1 MMMRLRMFAWAAEW
15 SRLPRMRLSTVSFSL
30 FILASCGGENTET
43 DASTGATTTA
53 TATSGSTSGSTSGG
67 ATEGPTTDPTE
78 ATEPTSGATTHATH
92 SSVTGESSSGEGGET
107 GSTTVAT
114 TDDVSSSSGGVEPS
128 GTSIVENDCAPDDG
142 SALQFKIEVEAPV
155 CGAQLAE
162 EKLRIL
168 LWQGGPLP
176 AGVYPIGEQTG
187 FATYQIGND
196 EPTNS
201 VDGTLTIE
209 SWVGDLVVGSYE
221 LTFVDDSV
229 RQGDFSGPFCMVDT
243 FCG

>member
-1 MMMRLRMFAWAAEW
+1 
-15 SRLPRMRLSTVSFSL
+15 MRLSTVSFSL
-30 FILASCGGENTET
+30 FILASCGGEKETTET
-43 DASTGATTTA
+43 DASTGVTTTA
-53 TATSGSTSGSTSGG
+53 TGGTTGGTTDAPTS
-67 ATEGPTTDPTE
+67 DPTE
-78 ATEPTSGATTHATH
+78 ATTATTATTGESGTTGATSH
-92 SSVTGESSSGEGGET
+92 SSVTGESSTSEGSSTGGVDET

-114 TDDVSSSSGGVEPS
+114 TDDASSSSGGVEPV

-142 SALQFKIEVEAPV
+142 AALQFKLEVESPV
-155 CGAQLAE
+155 CGTALAG

-176 AGVYPIGEQTG
+176 AGVYPIGEQFG
-187 FATYQIGND
+187 FATYQVGNN

-209 SWVGDLVVGSYE
+209 SWVGDLVVGSYD
-221 LTFVDDSV
+221 LTFVDNSV
-229 RQGDFSGPFCMVDT
+229 RQGDFVGPFCMIDT

>member
-1 MMMRLRMFAWAAEW
+1 
-15 SRLPRMRLSTVSFSL
+15 MRLSTVSFSF
-30 FILASCGGENTET
+30 FILASCGGEKGTTET
-43 DASTGATTTA
+43 EASTGATTTA
-53 TATSGSTSGSTSGG
+53 TATTGG
-67 ATEGPTTDPTE
+67 TTGDSATEAPTTDPTE
-78 ATEPTSGATTHATH
+78 ATNATTGESGTSGATTHASH
-92 SSVTGESSSGEGGET
+92 SSTTGESSTSEGSST

-114 TDDVSSSSGGVEPS
+114 TDDASSSSGGVEPV
-128 GTSIVENDCAPDDG
+128 GTSIVENNCAPDDG
-142 SALQFKIEVEAPV
+142 AALEFKLEVEAPV
-155 CGAQLAE
+155 CGTQLAGE
-162 EKLRIL
+162 GLRIF

-209 SWVGDLVVGSYE
+209 SWVGDLVVGSYD
-221 LTFVDDSV
+221 LTFIDNSV
-229 RQGDFSGPFCMVDT
+229 RQGDFVGPFCMVDT